1 MVTIRVIGKY
11 NEWLFSRVFIEWEL
25 KENIILVKLFF
36 VVGLTRES
44 ECMKKRKKEEK
55 QEKRERERE
64 RSDTMIACIKAE
76 Q

>member
-11 NEWLFSRVFIEWEL
+11 NEWLFSRAFIEWEL
-25 KENIILVKLFF
+25 KENIIFVKHFF

-64 RSDTMIACIKAE
+64 REKGHNDCLH
-76 Q
+76 